1 MVTWLSGCWEWSR
14 RRCFSPITQTGRV
27 CTQRAVNVW
36 WIMQANDCSHFSCHQ
51 LCSLSVSAAA
61 CRHVTVTRCHC
72 RHAARRNHD
81 NDVSLLWQ
89 ACKIHLMNDNR
100 KIHVEQRHDQRLS
113 LSSALSLSLCNF
125 GILWLKPRRIEL
137 IFGIFNRVELNGCL
151 DPPTES
157 HPAQLNW
164 SVKLHKHEEYPV
176 NFTDTTPY
184 RQYNL
189 PEWGFAVA
197 YDWLSAFLNRLRDHW
212 LAGPTTLLRH
222 VWPLQHLLRS
232 SIRVL
237 LQCNFI
243 HNIGNMPQTPALKP
257 LVSSLGVHGVYLFVS
272 SSASV

>member
-1 MVTWLSGCWEWSR
+1 MTVARCMVTWFSGCWEWSR
-14 RRCFSPITQTGRV
+14 RRCFSPITQKGRV

-36 WIMQANDCSHFSCHQ
+36 WIMEANDCSHFSCHQ

-151 DPPTES
+151 DPPTERVIPPS
-157 HPAQLNW
+157 WTGVWNYTNTRNILLTSQIRL
-164 SVKLHKHEEYPV
+164 L
-176 NFTDTTPY
+176 TDSIISQNEDSQMHMIDY
-184 RQYNL
+184 
-189 PEWGFAVA
+189 
-197 YDWLSAFLNRLRDHW
+197 
-212 LAGPTTLLRH
+212 
-222 VWPLQHLLRS
+222 QH
-232 SIRVL
+232 
-237 LQCNFI
+237 FW
-243 HNIGNMPQTPALKP
+243 T
-257 LVSSLGVHGVYLFVS
+257 VYVITD
-272 SSASV
+272 